1 MQNNVFTNT
10 KPTNTNI
17 SKMVYQGPLVEVSMT
32 FCTYHRMYKLLRK
45 PQWFLH
51 MEMDNIQ
58 ITKEFKIMA
67 PNKSA
72 NIWNSL
78 Q

>member
-17 SKMVYQGPLVEVSMT
+17 SKMVYQGLLVEVPMT
-32 FCTYHRMYKLLRK
+32 FCTYHIMYKLLRK
-45 PQWFLH
+45 PEWFLH